1 MTLDVVKIL
10 ILFLLRGFPS
20 GDMGL
25 NYLIIEITSLI
36 MCNDSSNYLL
46 YLIDMWKITT
56 GSTLI
61 EIHLILSG
69 NVFNKIIN
77 SGEKMKLSIFVTFF
91 C

>member
-46 YLIDMWKITT
+46 YLIDM
-56 GSTLI
+56 
-61 EIHLILSG
+61 
-69 NVFNKIIN
+69 
-77 SGEKMKLSIFVTFF
+77 
-91 C
+91 